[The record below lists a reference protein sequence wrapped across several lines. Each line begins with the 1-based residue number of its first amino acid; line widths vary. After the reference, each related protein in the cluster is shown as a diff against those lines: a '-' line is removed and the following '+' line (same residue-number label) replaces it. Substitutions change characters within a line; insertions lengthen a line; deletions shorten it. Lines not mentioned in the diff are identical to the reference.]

1 MTDGSVSGDNPVLG
15 HVPVSNQPSEE
26 IPVGAEFEEPPNEGV
41 DPNSTSVT
49 DEGTEKVEGYER
61 IEAAVAAEE
70 DLFTPPSIQLPDV
83 GEASFG
89 PPPPI
94 AEAVHGPDDRIQITT
109 TNVYPWRVHS
119 SLLITAADGSRWIGT
134 GWFIGPHTAI
144 TAGHC
149 VYIKNSGVPG
159 RDGWV
164 RRIDVMPGRNGASLP
179 YGSVASSSFR
189 SVTGWTSSGDQN
201 YDYGA
206 IILPSDLGASTGW
219 FGYSVLTDA
228 NLLASTLNVVGYP
241 GDKPPGTLW
250 YHWNRTA
257 SVNTRKVYY
266 DIDTVGGQ
274 SGSSVYRIAAG
285 QRYGVAVHAYGG
297 ATTNSGTRVISAV
310 ANNMLAW
317 KA

>member
-1 MTDGSVSGDNPVLG
+1 MTDGAVAGDNPVLG
-15 HVPVSNQPSEE
+15 HVPVTNQPSEE
-26 IPVGAEFEEPPNEGV
+26 IPVGVEFTEPPDEGI
-41 DPNSTSVT
+41 DPNSTGVT
-49 DEGTEKVEGYER
+49 DEGTEEVQGYER

-70 DLFTPPSIQLPDV
+70 DLFTPPSVQLPDI

-89 PPPPI
+89 PPPPM

-164 RRIDVMPGRNGASLP
+164 RRIDVMPGRNAASLP
-179 YGSVASSSFR
+179 YGSVASSNFR
-189 SVTGWTSSGDQN
+189 SVTGWTSWGDQN

-219 FGYSVLTDA
+219 FGFSVLSDA
-228 NLLASTLNVVGYP
+228 DLLASTLNVVGYP

-274 SGSSVYRIAAG
+274 SGSSVYRIAGG

-310 ANNMLAW
+310 ANNMVAW

>member
-1 MTDGSVSGDNPVLG
+1 MQMTDIATSGDNPVLG
-15 HVPVSNQPSEE
+15 HVPVSNQPTEE
-26 IPVGAEFEEPPNEGV
+26 IPVGAEFVEPPEEGV
-41 DPNSTSVT
+41 EPSTTGVT
-49 DEGTEKVEGYER
+49 NEGTEEVQGYQRAEGAVEE
-61 IEAAVAAEE
+61 
-70 DLFTPPSIQLPDV
+70 LFTPPTVQLPDI

-89 PPPPI
+89 PPPPV
-94 AEAVHGPDDRIQITT
+94 AETVHGPDDRIQIAA
-109 TNVYPWRVHS
+109 TNVYPWRAHC

-134 GWFIGPHTAI
+134 AWFIGPHTAM

-164 RRIDVMPGRNGASLP
+164 RRIDVMPGRNGSSLP
-179 YGSVASSSFR
+179 YGSVASSNFR
-189 SVTGWTSSGDQN
+189 SVTGWTSWGDQN

-206 IILPSDLGASTGW
+206 IVIPTDLGATTGW
-219 FGYSVLTDA
+219 FGFAVYSDA
-228 NLLASTLNVVGYP
+228 DLLGSNVNVVGYP

-257 SVNTRKVYY
+257 SVNSRKVYY
-266 DIDTVGGQ
+266 DIDTMGGQ
-274 SGSSVYRIAAG
+274 SGSAVYRIVSG
-285 QRYGVAVHAYGG
+285 HRYGAAIHAYGG
-297 ATTNSGTRVISAV
+297 ATTNSGTRVISAA